1 VYILGKDNGR
11 VDALSRRLDIAG
23 TKEITK
29 STILKIYED
38 GSLGPSK
45 GLRRLKMSIGI
56 EVPEEL
62 QEAIIRQYHDD
73 PVHGHPGVARTMEQ
87 IQRNY

>member
-1 VYILGKDNGR
+1 VYTLEKNNSR

-29 STILKIYED
+29 STILKIHED

-45 GLRRLKMSIGI
+45 ELRRLKMSIGI

-62 QEAIIRQYHDD
+62 QEAIIRQYYNDL
-73 PVHGHPGVARTMEQ
+73 VHGHPRVAQIIEQ
-87 IQRNY
+87 I